1 MKKDISIQGERVTF
15 PRDFLGAYLIYGDEA
30 LNENE
35 KNIIESRIEGETLED
50 IGYRMGTTK
59 ERVRQIESAV
69 IGKMRNYLNAR
80 LVESRTNK
88 RILENQKSEEP
99 ELVKEELPVEYFSG
113 ELSARTINALYNNHI
128 KDTVSLYESF
138 TTRQLPFFRGIGTK
152 GYEECVGLLKQL
164 RYIP

>member
-1 MKKDISIQGERVTF
+1 MKKDISIQGGRVTF
-15 PRDFLGAYLIYGDEA
+15 PRDFLGAYLIYGADI
-30 LNENE
+30 LNDRE
-35 KNIIESRIEGETLED
+35 KEIIEARINGDTLED
-50 IGYRMGTTK
+50 IGDQMGTTK

-69 IGKMRNYLNAR
+69 VGKMRNYLNAR
-80 LVESRTNK
+80 IVESRTNK
-88 RILENQKSEEP
+88 RILENQKSDNP
-99 ELVKEELPVEYFSG
+99 NIDKEELPVEYFSG

-152 GYEECVGLLKQL
+152 GYEECIGLLKHL